1 MSHIP
6 YGYRIEGGKA
16 VPDEEQVEKLNA
28 FFDFYLKG
36 YSLKTARHLAGVEL
50 TVPCIR
56 GYMKSGIFAGTDYY
70 PPIVPDDL
78 LDKIAEER
86 EHRTHPGTSV
96 ITPPVPV
103 FEEFR
108 IRTADKEKKG
118 TAAEIAA
125 WRYSLIEV
133 VKDTDRH
140 EEARRR

>member
-70 PPIVPDDL
+70 PP
-78 LDKIAEER
+78 
-86 EHRTHPGTSV
+86 
-96 ITPPVPV
+96 TPPVPV